1 MGRLLIRIPMLNF
14 LTPFFCLFL
23 LQLGFAQSNT
33 TISMMYSEQV
43 KDSFEIYTSS
53 PVKFDSDK
61 TYNVVYYLDAT
72 LKSGKKLRELIHSS
86 AYAEKTATTIF
97 VGIGHVG
104 NYHVLRRR
112 DFILPIVS
120 NADSVDSSSNYGQI
134 DQFYQF
140 MKVELI
146 PTINAKFKTNPE
158 NNSIIGHSLG
168 GLFVVYSLFKN
179 ELLFKS
185 HYAFSPS
192 LWIGN
197 DQIYAYNQL
206 GVKNQ
211 TRQYFYFSV
220 GGYERFNHIKKG
232 TERLNR
238 FLSTKN
244 YPNLIY
250 QYVIQRWKTHNS
262 HVEQSFDEV
271 LKQKI

>member
-1 MGRLLIRIPMLNF
+1 
-14 LTPFFCLFL
+14 
-23 LQLGFAQSNT
+23 
-33 TISMMYSEQV
+33 MMYSEQV

-53 PVKFDSDK
+53 PVELDSTK

-86 AYAEKTATTIF
+86 DYAEKTATTIYI
-97 VGIGHVG
+97 GIGHVG
-104 NYHVLRRR
+104 NYHALRRR
-112 DFILPIVS
+112 DFILPVIN
-120 NADSVDSSSNYGQI
+120 NADSVDSFSNYGQI

-158 NNSIIGHSLG
+158 NKSIIGHSLG

-179 ELLFKS
+179 ELLFKY

-197 DQIYAYNQL
+197 DQIYIYDQL
-206 GVKNQ
+206 AVKNQ

-220 GGYERFNHIKKG
+220 GGFERFNHIKKG
-232 TERLNR
+232 TEKLNT
-238 FLSTKN
+238 FLSNKN
-244 YPNLIY
+244 YPNLNY

-262 HVEQSFDEV
+262 HVEQSLITV
-271 LKQKI
+271 VR